1 MALVFPAFK
10 ERPGVFPKVLMDLI
24 VSSNELLSA
33 SSVISGSSAYCEILY
48 SVSPM
53 KTPFYRIHN
62 LHCL

>member
-1 MALVFPAFK
+1 MALVFSAFK

-33 SSVISGSSAYCEILY
+33 SSVISGSSADCEIWY

-53 KTPFYRIHN
+53 KIPFYRMHD